1 MSYTVIFTPESE
13 AQLTELY
20 RYIAAASSPE
30 VAARYTDSIVAY
42 CESLQSLP
50 HRGIQRDDIRPGLR
64 ITSELSSICFRLEF
78 YRPSVTIFC
87 GALDEPQES
96 TKQP

>member
-30 VAARYTDSIVAY
+30 LAARYTDSIVTY
-42 CESLQSLP
+42 CESRSP
-50 HRGIQRDDIRPGLR
+50 SRIEASRGTI
-64 ITSELSSICFRLEF
+64 SEN
-78 YRPSVTIFC
+78 
-87 GALDEPQES
+87 AL
-96 TKQP
+96 

>member
-30 VAARYTDSIVAY
+30 GAARV
-42 CESLQSLP
+42 
-50 HRGIQRDDIRPGLR
+50 
-64 ITSELSSICFRLEF
+64 SELDVWEPHWLWANQKTGGRDTHFT
-78 YRPSVTIFC
+78 YTITHY
-87 GALDEPQES
+87 A
-96 TKQP
+96 